1 MCIRDSSNGGWSR
14 ITAMATIAGLAEYD
28 PAFIEQ
34 PTQPA
39 DLEGMAACRSFG
51 IPVLADEAVYS
62 LDDVAAIIRLDA
74 ADALNVYV
82 GKAAGM
88 ERAVRE
94 MRTAAVFGIPSILG
108 SNGEMGLGA
117 AAQIHV
123 ACAVETL
130 APFPSDIIGHHY
142 YDEDILDVPLDI
154 DGIVARLPSGPGL
167 GVEPNAAIKGRFA

>member
-1 MCIRDSSNGGWSR
+1 M
-14 ITAMATIAGLAEYD
+14 TAIAGLAD
-28 PAFIEQ
+28 HGPAFIEQ
-34 PTQPA
+34 PTQPR
-39 DLEGMAACRSFG
+39 DLDGMAACRTFG

-62 LDDVAAIIRLDA
+62 LDDVVAIVGAGA

-82 GKAAGM
+82 GKASGM

-94 MRTAAVFGIPSILG
+94 IRTAAAFGVPSILG

-123 ACAVETL
+123 ACAVESL

-142 YDEDILDVPLDI
+142 YEEDILDAPLDI
-154 DGIVARLPSGPGL
+154 DGTVARLPAGPGL
-167 GVEPNAAIKGRFA
+167 GVQPNATIRARFA